1 MFYLF
6 NKIFS
11 NFSQIER
18 RALIGAALI
27 FIVSLFFISV
37 NSYYKNTVELPVRGG
52 SYVEGLVGQPSFI
65 NPLISNMSDVDRDLI
80 AITYSSLDDLVD
92 KYQIS
97 EDNRSWTLILKKDL
111 VWSDGQSL
119 TADDIAF
126 TVETI
131 QDANN
136 NHPLYSTWRGVVVER
151 LNENEIRFTLKTP
164 YVFLIDNFKELKI
177 APKHIFGNIPTA
189 NLRLSRYNLEPIS
202 SGPYKFGKM
211 EIRRDGFITHYR
223 LTSNELYHDQLPY
236 IENFAFRFYNNDS
249 DLIKG
254 FNRKEVDGIGALN
267 QNHLKYIRVGHK
279 IITINLPRYY
289 AIFLNSNTTPA
300 LQSLSV
306 RKALDLAINKEK
318 IVKKIFDDQTTIIQG
333 PLPPNIRGYDQ
344 QLFADKKFNL
354 KKAAQLLDDAGW
366 TVGEENVRIRDNK
379 KEQLRLE
386 FDVIVPEIPFL
397 IKTVELIKEDW
408 ARIGVKLNPIV
419 LNTNDISNNVIKTR
433 NYQMLVFG
441 NILKKNPDIF
451 SFWHSSERFYPGRNL
466 ALYENRQVDRLLSS
480 IRQDFSNHSRNKK
493 LSQLQQIINDD
504 KPAIFLYSPNYLYI
518 TPKNLKG
525 FYSYFIATPA
535 QRFEKINQWH
545 LRTYRKFQ

>member
-1 MFYLF
+1 M
-6 NKIFS
+6 
-11 NFSQIER
+11 
-18 RALIGAALI
+18 
-27 FIVSLFFISV
+27 
-37 NSYYKNTVELPVRGG
+37 RGG
-52 SYVEGLVGQPSFI
+52 SYVEGLIGQPSFI
-65 NPLISNMSDVDRDLI
+65 NPLISNASDVDRDLI
-80 AITYSSLDDLVD
+80 EIIYSDLDDLVD

-97 EDNRSWTLILKKDL
+97 EDNKSWTIILKKDL
-111 VWSDGQSL
+111 KWSDGEPL
-119 TADDIAF
+119 TANDVLF
-126 TVETI
+126 TIRAI
-131 QDANN
+131 QDSNN

-151 LNENEIRFTLKTP
+151 LNQNEIRFTLKTP

-177 APKHIFGNIPTA
+177 APEHIFGNIPTA
-189 NLRLSRYNLEPIS
+189 NLRLSQYNIEPVS
-202 SGPYKFGKM
+202 SGPYKFGTM

-223 LTSNELYHDQLPY
+223 LTSNELYHDELPY
-236 IENFAFRFYNNDS
+236 IENFAFRFYDNNG

-254 FNRKEVDGIGALN
+254 FNRKEIDGVGALT
-267 QNHLKYIRVGHK
+267 QNHLQHIKVGHK
-279 IITINLPRYY
+279 VVTINLPRYY

-300 LQSLSV
+300 LQSSSV
-306 RKALDLAINKEK
+306 RKALDLATDKNKL
-318 IVKKIFDDQTTIIQG
+318 VKEIFDDQTIVMQG

-344 QLFADKKFNL
+344 ELFANENFNL
-354 KKAAQLLDDAGW
+354 KKAAQLLDKAGW
-366 TVGEENVRIRDNK
+366 TINEENVRIKNNK

-386 FDVIVPEIPFL
+386 FDIIVPEIPFL
-397 IKTVELIKEDW
+397 TKTVELIKEDW
-408 ARIGVKLNPIV
+408 ARIGIVLNPII

-466 ALYENRQVDRLLSS
+466 ALYEDKQVDRLLSS
-480 IRQDFSNHSRNKK
+480 IRQDFNNHSRNKK

-518 TPKNLKG
+518 APKNLKG
-525 FYSYFIATPA
+525 FYSYFITTPA

>member
-1 MFYLF
+1 LFYLF

-164 YVFLIDNFKELKI
+164 YVFLIDNFKE
-177 APKHIFGNIPTA
+177 F
-189 NLRLSRYNLEPIS
+189 
-202 SGPYKFGKM
+202 
-211 EIRRDGFITHYR
+211 
-223 LTSNELYHDQLPY
+223 
-236 IENFAFRFYNNDS
+236 
-249 DLIKG
+249 
-254 FNRKEVDGIGALN
+254 
-267 QNHLKYIRVGHK
+267 
-279 IITINLPRYY
+279 
-289 AIFLNSNTTPA
+289 
-300 LQSLSV
+300 
-306 RKALDLAINKEK
+306 
-318 IVKKIFDDQTTIIQG
+318 
-333 PLPPNIRGYDQ
+333 
-344 QLFADKKFNL
+344 
-354 KKAAQLLDDAGW
+354 
-366 TVGEENVRIRDNK
+366 
-379 KEQLRLE
+379 
-386 FDVIVPEIPFL
+386 
-397 IKTVELIKEDW
+397 
-408 ARIGVKLNPIV
+408 
-419 LNTNDISNNVIKTR
+419 
-433 NYQMLVFG
+433 
-441 NILKKNPDIF
+441 DIF
-451 SFWHSSERFYPGRNL
+451 FFFFFYIIKDINFLGRYGN
-466 ALYENRQVDRLLSS
+466 
-480 IRQDFSNHSRNKK
+480 
-493 LSQLQQIINDD
+493 
-504 KPAIFLYSPNYLYI
+504 
-518 TPKNLKG
+518 
-525 FYSYFIATPA
+525 
-535 QRFEKINQWH
+535 
-545 LRTYRKFQ
+545 